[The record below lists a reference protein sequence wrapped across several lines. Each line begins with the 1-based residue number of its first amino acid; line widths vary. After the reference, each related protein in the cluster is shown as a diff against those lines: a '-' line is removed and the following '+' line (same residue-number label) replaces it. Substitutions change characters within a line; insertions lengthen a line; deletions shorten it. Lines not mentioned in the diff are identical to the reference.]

1 MAQKDGMFSARL
13 KKEGGKLIYETST
26 KQNLYEQFVKHL
38 EEGQTVE
45 VFFDANKDDGTLAQL
60 ALIHKC
66 IRELALET
74 GSTFEDMKREIKRG
88 AGLCIKKE
96 VGGELFMV
104 CKSFSKCSKEEL
116 SLSIQTIIEVGDLI
130 GINFR

>member
-13 KKEGGKLIYETST
+13 KKEGGKLIYETSA
-26 KQNLYEQFVKHL
+26 KRNLYEEFIKYL

-45 VFFDANKDDGTLAQL
+45 VFFDVNKDDGTLAQL

-74 GSTFEDMKREIKRG
+74 GSTFEDMKLEIKRA
-88 AGLCIKKE
+88 AGLCVKKE
-96 VGGELFMV
+96 VGGELYMI

-116 SLSIQTIIEVGDLI
+116 SLSIQAIIEVGDI
-130 GINFR
+130 VGINFR